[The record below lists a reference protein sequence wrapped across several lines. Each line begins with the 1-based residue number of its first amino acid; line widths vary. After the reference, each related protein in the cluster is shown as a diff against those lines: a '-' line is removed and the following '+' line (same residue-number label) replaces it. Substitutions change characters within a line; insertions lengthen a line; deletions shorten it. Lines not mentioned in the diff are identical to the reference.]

1 MKTIQPRSAAE
12 AAEAIREAGVQGR
25 SFDIAASG
33 SKRCI
38 GRPCEAGDRLDLS
51 DLAGIIKYEA
61 EELVLTVNAATPL
74 SQIHDT
80 LRQRQQMLA
89 FEPPDF
95 TPLLGTGSGTIGGA
109 FAANLSGPRRI
120 KAGAAR
126 DFILGFSGVNGRG
139 EIFQAGG
146 RVVKNVTGYDL
157 PKLLCGSWGTLAV
170 MSEITLKVM
179 PAPETEISAGIA
191 GLDHDAA
198 VNAMS
203 AAFQSSAEVSAAAF
217 MPESLRFGGIRA
229 SQTLLRLEGIEASV
243 KARAAMLETLL
254 TRFGDPFV
262 LDEQSS
268 QPAWRAIRDAAPLEA
283 YGEHLIWRLSVPAN
297 SSGAM
302 MRRISETVD
311 AKYFCDWGGGL
322 IWLAVPVSADGHART
337 IRSAFGAFGGH
348 ATLIRAPESVRR
360 SVPVFEPQP
369 PGLAALTRRVK
380 ASFDPKRVLNPSRMY
395 EGV

>member
-1 MKTIQPRSAAE
+1 MATVEPRNAAE
-12 AAEAIREAGVQGR
+12 AAEAIKEAAAQGR
-25 SFDIAASG
+25 SFDIAGSG

-38 GRPCEAGDRLDLS
+38 GRPAEASDRLDVS
-51 DLAGIIKYEA
+51 HLAGIVGYEA
-61 EELVLTVNAATPL
+61 EELILTVNAGTPV

-95 TPLLGTGSGTIGGA
+95 TRLLGTGSGTIGGI

-120 KAGAAR
+120 KSGAAR

-170 MSEITLKVM
+170 LSEITLKVM
-179 PAPETEISAGIA
+179 PAPETEVSVSLS

-203 AAFQSSAEVSAAAF
+203 AALQSSTEVSAAAF
-217 MPESLRFGGIRA
+217 LPEILRFGGGSV

-243 KARAAMLETLL
+243 ETRAAMLKSVL
-254 TRFGDPFV
+254 RQFGDPFV
-262 LDEQSS
+262 LDQQSS
-268 QPAWRAIRDAAPLEA
+268 QPAWAAIRDAAALET
-283 YGEHLIWRLSVPAN
+283 YGDHIIWRVSVPPS
-297 SSGAM
+297 SSGAVT
-302 MRRISETVD
+302 RTISEAVD

-322 IWLAVPVSADGHART
+322 IWLAVPASADGHEGT
-337 IRSAFGAFGGH
+337 IRGAFKSFGGH
-348 ATLIRAPESVRR
+348 ATLVRAPESLRQ
-360 SVPVFEPQP
+360 SVAVFEPQP

-380 ASFDPKRVLNPSRMY
+380 TSFDPKRVLNPSRMY